1 MAWDEQRDTA
11 AGRRRTA
18 PSGGDARRQNAARTG
33 DRRRQD
39 RPLSEEEAVQRRR
52 EADRRR
58 RQSSQRARQRES
70 ERRSR
75 EQPVN
80 WTQPKPYDKRKL
92 LLRLLTGV
100 AVALALLLSMT
111 IFFKVDKVTVSGCEK
126 YTQEA
131 VLKASGIKQGDNLL
145 TFGRTRAEG
154 RIHAA
159 LPYVNEVRIG
169 IKLPD
174 TVNIEIVETTVSYA
188 IQADTGAWWLMD
200 AGGKLLE
207 QLPGEPT
214 SYTKVVGVLA
224 EAPAAG
230 QTVTPTDSKD
240 AAASGENGVQAS
252 TPKERFD
259 TAVTILGELEKNGLM
274 STVTQVNVSGLY
286 DLQLLCGEKYL
297 VRLGGPTELSY
308 KTAYLAKVLEQ
319 LEDYQAGTIDL
330 TLDESRQARF
340 ISN

>member
-1 MAWDEQRDTA
+1 MAWDEERDT
-11 AGRRRTA
+11 
-18 PSGGDARRQNAARTG
+18 PQ
-33 DRRRQD
+33 DRRRREASQTRRQETEQRSRQTV
-39 RPLSEEEAVQRRR
+39 RPVSEEEAARRRR

-58 RQSSQRARQRES
+58 RQSSQRSRQQAS

-75 EQPVN
+75 EQPVT
-80 WTQPKPYDKRKL
+80 WSQPKPYDKRKL

-100 AVALALLLSMT
+100 AVALALLLSLT

-126 YTQEA
+126 YTPEA

-145 TFGRTRAEG
+145 TFGKTRVEG

-159 LPYVNEVRIG
+159 LPYVKEIRIG
-169 IKLPD
+169 IKMPD

-200 AGGKLLE
+200 ADGKLLE
-207 QLPGEPT
+207 QLSGEPT
-214 SYTKVVGVLA
+214 DYTKVTGVLA
-224 EAPAAG
+224 GAPAAG
-230 QTVTPTDSKD
+230 QTVTPMDNRD
-240 AAASGENGVQAS
+240 AAAASEDGVQAS
-252 TPKERFD
+252 TPQERFQ
-259 TAVTILGELEKNGLM
+259 TAVEILGEMEKNGLM
-274 STVTQVNVSGLY
+274 STVTQVNVSALY

-308 KTAYLAKVLEQ
+308 KMAYLAKTLEQ

-330 TLDESRQARF
+330 TLEESRQARF